1 MLPLHTLDYLD
12 EILNVEASK
21 AERWIMVL
29 RLADEIT
36 DHEAG
41 EYQAELSR
49 RELTER
55 KAVA

>member
-1 MLPLHTLDYLD
+1 MTPHTLDYLD
-12 EILNVEASK
+12 DILNVEASR

-36 DHEAG
+36 DHEFS
-41 EYQAELSR
+41 EYQAEIDR

-55 KAVA
+55 KAA

>member
-1 MLPLHTLDYLD
+1 MIPHTLDYLD

-21 AERWIMVL
+21 AERWILAL

-36 DHEAG
+36 DHEA
-41 EYQAELSR
+41 EQYR

-55 KAVA
+55 KAAA

>member
-12 EILNVEASK
+12 ELLNVETSK

-36 DHEAG
+36 DHEVT
-41 EYQAELSR
+41 EYQSELIMR
-49 RELTER
+49 ER
-55 KAVA
+55 KEAA